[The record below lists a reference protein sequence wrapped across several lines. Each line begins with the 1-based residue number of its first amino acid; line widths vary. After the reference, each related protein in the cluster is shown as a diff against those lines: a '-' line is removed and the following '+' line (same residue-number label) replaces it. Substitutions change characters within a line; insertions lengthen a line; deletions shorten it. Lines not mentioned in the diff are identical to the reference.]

1 MNIQQN
7 RITALYCR
15 LSRDDDFG
23 GDSAS
28 IQTQKTML
36 SQYARDNGFTVTEFY
51 VDDGYSGTN
60 FDRPDFCRMI
70 DDIERGKIGAV
81 IVKDLSRLG
90 REYLKTGYYTE
101 IFFPEHD
108 VRFIAVNDNVDS
120 DHGENEFAPFKNIIN
135 EWYAKDCSRKI
146 KSALHLKARNGEFL
160 GGYPAYGYRR
170 SEDDRHRLVPDEN
183 APIVKQI
190 FELLLDGKSCYEVA
204 KYLEQNLILTPRA
217 FLAEK
222 YGVYKN
228 SASAKHPYAWEDRSV
243 YSIATNPVYVGDLV
257 NGRRKCKS
265 FKSKKVCKTSED
277 EWIVVRDNH
286 EPLVSREDF
295 EAVGQRLA
303 VKQHRKVENPDNI
316 FRGLMVCGECGRK
329 MVFSKSGKSGRYSC
343 AIYKRYGKSECS
355 RHSITLKQIKQVV
368 LTSIQR
374 NAALSSEGKDRFVEQ
389 MLSASSSKKSAE
401 LSALKKEAEK
411 LTARKLALTK
421 IFQSLYEDKA
431 LGKLSEEFYS
441 ELSGNVERERTEIQE
456 RLKRIS
462 EQLGK
467 SQQLTENAEKFAE
480 LIRQYTDITELSEEL
495 VHLLIEKIVVHERDC
510 VTNTMQVEIYWESR
524 LVCALGIALEFSPT
538 INI

>member
-23 GDSAS
+23 GDS
-28 IQTQKTML
+28 
-36 SQYARDNGFTVTEFY
+36 
-51 VDDGYSGTN
+51 GTN
-60 FDRPDFCRMI
+60 FDRLDFCRMI
-70 DDIERGKIGAV
+70 SNIECGKVGTV

-120 DHGENEFAPFKNIIN
+120 DHGENEFAPFKNVIN

-146 KSALHLKARNGEFL
+146 KSAMHLKARNGEFL

-170 SEDDRHRLVPDEN
+170 SDGDRHSIVPDEN

-190 FELLLDGKSCYEVA
+190 FEFLLEGKSCYEVA

-228 SASAKHPYAWEDRSV
+228 SASAKHPYIWEDRSV

-265 FKSKKVCKTSED
+265 FKSKKVCKTSEN

-286 EPLVSREDF
+286 EPLITREDF
-295 EAVGQRLA
+295 EAVVQRLA
-303 VKQHRKVENPDNI
+303 VKQHRKDENPDNV

-355 RHSITLKQIKQVV
+355 RHSITLKQIKQIV
-368 LTSIQR
+368 LMSIQR
-374 NAALSSEGKDRFVEQ
+374 NAALSSEGKDRFIKH
-389 MLSASSSKKSAE
+389 MLSASSSKKVRSFP
-401 LSALKKEAEK
+401 L
-411 LTARKLALTK
+411 
-421 IFQSLYEDKA
+421 
-431 LGKLSEEFYS
+431 
-441 ELSGNVERERTEIQE
+441 
-456 RLKRIS
+456 
-462 EQLGK
+462 
-467 SQQLTENAEKFAE
+467 
-480 LIRQYTDITELSEEL
+480 
-495 VHLLIEKIVVHERDC
+495 
-510 VTNTMQVEIYWESR
+510 
-524 LVCALGIALEFSPT
+524 
-538 INI
+538 

>member
-1 MNIQQN
+1 M
-7 RITALYCR
+7 
-15 LSRDDDFG
+15 
-23 GDSAS
+23 
-28 IQTQKTML
+28 
-36 SQYARDNGFTVTEFY
+36 
-51 VDDGYSGTN
+51 
-60 FDRPDFCRMI
+60 
-70 DDIERGKIGAV
+70 
-81 IVKDLSRLG
+81 
-90 REYLKTGYYTE
+90 
-101 IFFPEHD
+101 
-108 VRFIAVNDNVDS
+108 
-120 DHGENEFAPFKNIIN
+120 
-135 EWYAKDCSRKI
+135 
-146 KSALHLKARNGEFL
+146 
-160 GGYPAYGYRR
+160 
-170 SEDDRHRLVPDEN
+170 
-183 APIVKQI
+183 KQI
-190 FELLLDGKSCYEVA
+190 FELLLEGKSCYEVA

-228 SASAKHPYAWEDRSV
+228 SASAKHPYTWEDRSV

-286 EPLVSREDF
+286 EPLVTYEDF

-355 RHSITLKQIKQVV
+355 RHSITLKQIKQIV
-368 LTSIQR
+368 LMSIQR

-389 MLSASSSKKSAE
+389 MLSASNSKKSAE
-401 LSALKKEAEK
+401 LSAMKKEAEK
-411 LTARKLALTK
+411 LTARKLALAK

-431 LGKLSEEFYS
+431 LGKLSEEVYS

-480 LIRQYTDITELSEEL
+480 LIRRYTDITELSEEL

-510 VTNTMQVEIYWESR
+510 VTNTMRLEIYYR
-524 LVCALGIALEFSPT
+524 FIGKVD
-538 INI
+538 

>member
-36 SQYARDNGFTVTEFY
+36 SQFARDNGFTVTEFY

-70 DDIERGKIGAV
+70 SDIECGKVGTV

-160 GGYPAYGYRR
+160 GGYPAYGYKR
-170 SEDDRHRLVPDEN
+170 SDGDRHSIVPDEN

-190 FELLLDGKSCYEVA
+190 FEFLLEGKSCYEVA

-243 YSIATNPVYVGDLV
+243 YSIATTPVYVGDLV
-257 NGRRKCKS
+257 NGRRKSKS
-265 FKSKKVCKTSED
+265 FKSKKMCKTSEN

-286 EPLVSREDF
+286 EPLITREDF

-355 RHSITLKQIKQVV
+355 RHSITLKQIKQIV
-368 LTSIQR
+368 LMSIQR

-411 LTARKLALTK
+411 LTARKLALAK

-456 RLKRIS
+456 RLRQIS

-510 VTNTMQVEIYWESR
+510 VTNTMRVEIYYR
-524 LVCALGIALEFSPT
+524 FIGKVD
-538 INI
+538 

>member
-7 RITALYCR
+7 RTTALYCR

-23 GDSAS
+23 GDSVS

-36 SQYARDNGFTVTEFY
+36 VQYARDNGFTVTEFY

-70 DDIERGKIGAV
+70 DDIERGKIGSV

-135 EWYAKDCSRKI
+135 EWYAKDCSWKI

-160 GGYPAYGYRR
+160 GGYPAYGYKR
-170 SEDDRHRLVPDEN
+170 SDDDRHRLVPDEN

-190 FELLLDGKSCYEVA
+190 FELLLEGKSCYEVA
-204 KYLEQNLILTPRA
+204 KYLEQDIILTPRA
-217 FLAEK
+217 FLTEK

-265 FKSKKVCKTSED
+265 FKSKKVCKTSD
-277 EWIVVRDNH
+277 DDWIVVRDNH
-286 EPLVSREDF
+286 EPLISRDDF
-295 EAVGQRLA
+295 EAVGQRIA

-316 FRGLMVCGECGRK
+316 FRGLMLCGECGRK

-355 RHSITLKQIKQVV
+355 RHSITLKQIKQIV
-368 LTSIQR
+368 LMSVQR
-374 NAALSSEGKDRFVEQ
+374 N
-389 MLSASSSKKSAE
+389 AE
-401 LSALKKEAEK
+401 LSAMKKGAEK
-411 LTARKLALTK
+411 LTARKLALAK

-431 LGKLSEEFYS
+431 LGKLSEEVYS

-456 RLKRIS
+456 RLRQIS

-467 SQQLTENAEKFAE
+467 SRQLTENAEKFAE
-480 LIRQYTDITELSEEL
+480 LIRRYTDITELSEEL

-510 VTNTMQVEIYWESR
+510 VTNTMRVYYRFIGK
-524 LVCALGIALEFSPT
+524 VD
-538 INI
+538 

>member
-7 RITALYCR
+7 RTTALYCR
-15 LSRDDDFG
+15 LSRDDEF
-23 GDSAS
+23 SSESIS

-36 SQYARDNGFTVTEFY
+36 SQYARDNGFTDTEFY

-70 DDIERGKIGAV
+70 ADIECGRVGAV

-108 VRFIAVNDNVDS
+108 VRFVAVNDNVDS
-120 DHGENEFAPFKNIIN
+120 DNGDNEFAPFKNIIN
-135 EWYAKDCSRKI
+135 EWYARDCSRKI
-146 KSALHLKARNGEFL
+146 KSALHIKAKNGEFL
-160 GGYPAYGYRR
+160 GGYPAYGYKRA
-170 SEDDRHRLVPDEN
+170 DNDRHRLVPDEN
-183 APIVKQI
+183 APIVKRI
-190 FELLLDGKSCYEVA
+190 FEQLLEGKSCYEVA
-204 KYLEQNLILTPRA
+204 KSLEQDMILTPRA

-222 YGVYKN
+222 YGVYKD

-257 NGRRKCKS
+257 NGRRKSKS
-265 FKSKKVCKTSED
+265 FKSKKVCTAPED

-286 EPLVSREDF
+286 EPLISREDF
-295 EAVGQRLA
+295 EAVGQRIA
-303 VKQHRKVENPDNI
+303 VKQHGKVTNPDNI

-329 MVFSKSGKSGRYSC
+329 MVFGKSNKSGRYSC
-343 AIYKRYGKSECS
+343 AIYRRYGKSDCS
-355 RHSITLKQIKQVV
+355 RHSITLKQIKQIV

-374 NAALSSEGKDRFVEQ
+374 YAALSVDGKDRFVEQ
-389 MLSASSSKKSAE
+389 LLDASNREKSAE

-411 LTARKLALTK
+411 LTARKQALAK

-431 LGKLSEEFYS
+431 LGKLTEESYL
-441 ELSGNVERERTEIQE
+441 ELSRNVEQERTEIQK
-456 RLKRIS
+456 RLKQIS
-462 EQLGK
+462 DKLSQ

-480 LIRQYTDITELSEEL
+480 LISRYTDITELSEEFL
-495 VHLLIEKIVVHERDC
+495 HLLIEKIVVHERDSE
-510 VTNTMQVEIYWESR
+510 NGTMRVEIYYR
-524 LVCALGIALEFSPT
+524 FIGKVD
-538 INI
+538 

>member
-23 GDSAS
+23 GDSVS

-36 SQYARDNGFTVTEFY
+36 AQYARDNSFTVTEFY

-170 SEDDRHRLVPDEN
+170 SEDDRHGLVPDEN

-190 FELLLDGKSCYEVA
+190 FELLLEGKSCYEVA
-204 KYLEQNLILTPRA
+204 KYLEQDLILTPRA

-257 NGRRKCKS
+257 NGRKKCKS

-286 EPLVSREDF
+286 EPLITREDF

-355 RHSITLKQIKQVV
+355 RHSITLKQIKQIV
-368 LTSIQR
+368 LMSIQR

-401 LSALKKEAEK
+401 LSAMKKETEK
-411 LTARKLALTK
+411 LTARKLALAK

-431 LGKLSEEFYS
+431 LGKLSEEVYS

-467 SQQLTENAEKFAE
+467 SQLLTENAEKFAE
-480 LIRQYTDITELSEEL
+480 LVRRYTDITELSE
-495 VHLLIEKIVVHERDC
+495 
-510 VTNTMQVEIYWESR
+510 
-524 LVCALGIALEFSPT
+524 A
-538 INI
+538 